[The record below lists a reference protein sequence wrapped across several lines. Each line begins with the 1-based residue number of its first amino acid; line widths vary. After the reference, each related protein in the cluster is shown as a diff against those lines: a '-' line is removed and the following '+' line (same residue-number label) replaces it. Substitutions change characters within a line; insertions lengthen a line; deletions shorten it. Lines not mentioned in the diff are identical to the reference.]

1 MEQSTKSFAV
11 VRCFDA
17 AIDVGRTDMHAFLT
31 DRDASRLTY
40 IEGERPVVY
49 RCRVLTRGEWR
60 HMHSLAHDADRYEY
74 AFRCG
79 VMSVDDLEWPD
90 GRRGTW
96 TRPDDGSGKPR
107 PIPDEYLD
115 EHFAEADIQEVGHVI
130 WARSFFGQRARPFY
144 QLLDTSQYAL
154 RALGFHRAA
163 RTRASSSSPTS
174 SELAPAAQLAT
185 P

>member
-1 MEQSTKSFAV
+1 MEQSTKSFSV

-17 AIDVGRTDMHAFLT
+17 AIDAVRTDMHAFLS
-31 DRDASRLTY
+31 DRDTKRLVY
-40 IEGERPVVY
+40 LEGERPVVY
-49 RCRVLTRGEWR
+49 QCRVLTRSEWR
-60 HMHSLAHDADRYEY
+60 HIHSLAHDADRYEY

-79 VMSVDDLEWPD
+79 VLSVDDHMWPD
-90 GRRGTW
+90 GSRRTW

-115 EHFAEADIQEVGHVI
+115 EHFAEADIQEVGHVV
-130 WARSFFGQRARPFY
+130 WARSFFGQRQRPFY

-154 RALGFHRAA
+154 RARVFHRAA
-163 RTRASSSSPTS
+163 QTPASSTSAIS
-174 SELAPAAQLAT
+174 SEPAQAAPHAT